1 MKISVCESKKQVVI
15 EGDNY
20 KVTIDTIQPNNTG
33 PEEQEAWKY
42 LADEIT
48 ELMFNGGY
56 EG

>member
-1 MKISVCESKKQVVI
+1 MRIEVNETKKTVTLS
-15 EGDNY
+15 GDNY
-20 KVTIDTIQPNNTG
+20 KVTIETITPNNTG

-42 LADEIT
+42 LADEIA